1 MINTEEFYA
10 MIPGAIGTVS
20 YKWNGGSQMTN
31 HEEQEFI
38 DNYSREAMHVL
49 LNKAKYSYEE
59 IQHPYLVHF
68 QSRQDARNIL
78 DKMGP
83 SIELK
88 NLEIQIGNQECLS
101 EIIKIET
108 NKDFNGWVNTE
119 LIQIYI
125 SESKRY
131 LQSST

>member
-10 MIPGAIGTVS
+10 MIPGAIGIVS
-20 YKWNGGSQMTN
+20 YKWNGCARMTN
-31 HEEQEFI
+31 QEEQEFI

-49 LNKAKYSYEE
+49 LNKAKYGYEE

-78 DKMGP
+78 DRMGP

-88 NLEIQIGNQECLS
+88 NIEIQVGNQECIN
-101 EIIKIET
+101 EIEKIQT
-108 NKDFNGWVNTE
+108 NKDFKGWVNSE

-125 SESKRY
+125 YESKRY
-131 LQSST
+131 LSS